1 MSVNEKKELLMLGKC
16 LEDGSN
22 SSGLF
27 HYDEYFSRDNMKIVR
42 GMKGRE
48 DRITFLMPDNPESS
62 ELDWWIMYAV
72 NTLKMADF
80 YSIQRYLKAEKR
92 LHKELLFTLDDARIL
107 KRRLSLLSRL
117 GFLVKHV
124 YVVNTDV
131 DVDDA
136 QKVFEKVEEKV
147 REEELLKKNSSAS
160 ISLDDD
166 YMDEESEDEIGYVEY
181 SNVEYSGKIMHNTS
195 NFNARRANG
204 FEVLN
209 EEGKRYTRYFGKDS
223 ELVILYSLEEEAYRW
238 LRDRFGVN
246 ISSYSGNPIV
256 KLPSVR
262 MGFGAVGF
270 VASHLSQLSSYN
282 CFKTG
287 RIVSKKNGSFV
298 VPAEMEFKVPQ
309 KDGGLFSYNCGIF
322 KSYYL
327 PERGRILPQHEKGNL
342 YDTICC
348 IKNYIGIKGV
358 TKASYDGFCV
368 VVVNDMVDLLEFM
381 SALMKTRV
389 TEAES
394 NRIFFTGEGI
404 VNSPFGLSK
413 MIGFRF
419 DEKSETG
426 YTLYPIKLPIV

>member
-1 MSVNEKKELLMLGKC
+1 
-16 LEDGSN
+16 
-22 SSGLF
+22 
-27 HYDEYFSRDNMKIVR
+27 
-42 GMKGRE
+42 
-48 DRITFLMPDNPESS
+48 
-62 ELDWWIMYAV
+62 
-72 NTLKMADF
+72 
-80 YSIQRYLKAEKR
+80 
-92 LHKELLFTLDDARIL
+92 
-107 KRRLSLLSRL
+107 
-117 GFLVKHV
+117 
-124 YVVNTDV
+124 
-131 DVDDA
+131 
-136 QKVFEKVEEKV
+136 
-147 REEELLKKNSSAS
+147 
-160 ISLDDD
+160 
-166 YMDEESEDEIGYVEY
+166 
-181 SNVEYSGKIMHNTS
+181 
-195 NFNARRANG
+195 
-204 FEVLN
+204 
-209 EEGKRYTRYFGKDS
+209 
-223 ELVILYSLEEEAYRW
+223 
-238 LRDRFGVN
+238 
-246 ISSYSGNPIV
+246 
-256 KLPSVR
+256 
-262 MGFGAVGF
+262 
-270 VASHLSQLSSYN
+270 
-282 CFKTG
+282 
-287 RIVSKKNGSFV
+287 
-298 VPAEMEFKVPQ
+298 MECKVPQ